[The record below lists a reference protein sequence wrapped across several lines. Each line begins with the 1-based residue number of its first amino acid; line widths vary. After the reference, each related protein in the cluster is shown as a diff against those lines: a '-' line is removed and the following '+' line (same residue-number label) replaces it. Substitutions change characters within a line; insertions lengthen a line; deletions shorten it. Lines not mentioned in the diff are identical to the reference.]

1 LFHDDDTQPFDL
13 GDKTLNCGR
22 RQDSFKAW
30 LSWKVHGTKGF
41 ADRVDTCFANTLRF
55 VELLK
60 AKPEAF
66 EVLFEPEFCQVCF
79 LYVMLLLDLL
89 YPSLSLSLSFSLL
102 IHSPARQLPP
112 SVDSTLAK
120 EQGARCTLWRDCSN
134 DSPSH
139 SDLGKDLG
147 TATPITMAITSNLF
161 GLTPSFPRG

>member
-79 LYVMLLLDLL
+79 LYVMLLVDLL
-89 YPSLSLSLSFSLL
+89 YPSLSLSLFLV
-102 IHSPARQLPP
+102 
-112 SVDSTLAK
+112 VDSLSCSTAASLRRFDTC
-120 EQGARCTLWRDCSN
+120 QRARSEM
-134 DSPSH
+134 H
-139 SDLGKDLG
+139 SV
-147 TATPITMAITSNLF
+147 ARLF
-161 GLTPSFPRG
+161 E